1 MTFFTTI
8 PDAFAVIHMS
18 GVYRQ
23 VPLFER
29 GGKVYA
35 RFGSGY
41 VRLSNGGSTS
51 HPKIRWAEIDPGLGS
66 YAEVGAHV
74 VWTAPAAERVAA

>member
-8 PDAFAVIHMS
+8 PDAFAVVHS
-18 GVYRQ
+18 TGVYRQ

-35 RFGSGY
+35 KHGVGF
-41 VRLSNGGSTS
+41 VRLSAGGSTS
-51 HPKIRWAEIDPGLGS
+51 HPKIRWAEIDPGFGT

-74 VWTAPAAERVAA
+74 VWTAPAGEQVAA